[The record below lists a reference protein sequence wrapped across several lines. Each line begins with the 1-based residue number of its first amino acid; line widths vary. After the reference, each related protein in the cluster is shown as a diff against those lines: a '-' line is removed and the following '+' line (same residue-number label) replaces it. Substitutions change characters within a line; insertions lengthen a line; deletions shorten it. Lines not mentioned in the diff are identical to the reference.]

1 MATKVRLTKNEL
13 KVQKDGL
20 KRFMRYLPT
29 LQLKKQLLQVEIRKV
44 EVLKEEKRR
53 QQEEMRR
60 QIAAWVAVFGDG
72 IDLGPYLRIQSILT
86 GTGNIAGVTIP
97 VFQGLTFEDIPWDVL
112 NTPPWVDKGIHSFK
126 KFLAFDVEVA
136 VLEEQARLLG
146 DELRTTT
153 QRVNLFEKVKIP
165 EAKTNIRTINI
176 YLGDQQT
183 AAVVR
188 GKISKAGL
196 VARGA
201 S

>member
-1 MATKVRLTKNEL
+1 MAKVRLTKNEL
-13 KVQKDGL
+13 KVQKDSL
-20 KRFMRYLPT
+20 KRFRRYLPT

-44 EVLKEEKRR
+44 ELLKEEKRR
-53 QQEEMRR
+53 LQQELR
-60 QIAAWVAVFGDG
+60 QDIARWVAVFGDDV
-72 IDLGPYLRIQSILT
+72 DLEPYLKVSKILT
-86 GTGNIAGVTIP
+86 GTGNIAGVNIP
-97 VFQGLTFEDIPWDVL
+97 IFQGLEFEPLAWNVL
-112 NTPPWVDKGIHSFK
+112 GTPPWVDKGIDAFK
-126 KFLAFDVEVA
+126 RVLAFDVEVA

-146 DELRTTT
+146 EELRTTT

-165 EAKTNIRTINI
+165 EARTNIRTINI

-188 GKISKAGL
+188 GKISKASL

>member
-1 MATKVRLTKNEL
+1 MAKVRLTKNEL

-20 KRFMRYLPT
+20 KRFRRYLPT

-44 EVLKEEKRR
+44 EILKEEKRR
-53 QQEEMRR
+53 QQKELREEIGR
-60 QIAAWVAVFGDG
+60 WVAVFGDG
-72 IDLGPYLRIQSILT
+72 IDLQPYLKISQILT
-86 GTGNIAGVTIP
+86 GFGNIAGVNIP
-97 VFQGLTFEDIPWDVL
+97 VFQGLEFERLPWDVFS
-112 NTPPWVDKGIHSFK
+112 TPPWVDKGINAFQRI
-126 KFLAFDVEVA
+126 LAFDVEVA

-146 DELRTTT
+146 EELRTTT

>member
-13 KVQKDGL
+13 KGQKDSL
-20 KRFMRYLPT
+20 KRFRRYLPT
-29 LQLKKQLLQVEIRKV
+29 LQLKKQLLQVEIKKV
-44 EVLKEEKRR
+44 EVLKDEKRR
-53 QQEEMRR
+53 LQQELQAHM
-60 QIAAWVAVFGDG
+60 ASWVAVFGDDV
-72 IDLGPYLRIQSILT
+72 DLNPYLVVSKILT

-97 VFQGLTFEDIPWDVL
+97 VFQGLEFEDLAWDVL
-112 NTPPWVDKGIHSFK
+112 TTPPWVDQGIEAFK
-126 KFLAFDVEVA
+126 RILAFDVEVA

-165 EAKTNIRTINI
+165 EAKSNIRTINI

-188 GKISKAGL
+188 GKISKASL
-196 VARGA
+196 VARENA
-201 S
+201 

>member
-1 MATKVRLTKNEL
+1 MAKVRLTKNEL

-20 KRFMRYLPT
+20 KRFKRYLPT

-53 QQEEMRR
+53 LQRELRDDIGR
-60 QIAAWVAVFGDG
+60 WVAVFGDG
-72 IDLGPYLRIQSILT
+72 IDLAPYLKIAKILT

-97 VFQGLTFEDIPWDVL
+97 VFQGLEFEAIAWDVL
-112 NTPPWVDKGIHSFK
+112 NTPPWVDHGIEAFK
-126 KFLAFDVEVA
+126 RILAFDVEVA

-146 DELRTTT
+146 EELRTTT

>member
-20 KRFMRYLPT
+20 KRFKRYLPT

-44 EVLKEEKRR
+44 EVLRDEKRR
-53 QQEEMRR
+53 LQEELR
-60 QIAAWVAVFGDG
+60 QDISRWVAVFGDG
-72 IDLGPYLRIQSILT
+72 IDLLPYLRIERILT
-86 GTGNIAGVTIP
+86 GTANIAGVTIP
-97 VFQGLTFEDIPWDVL
+97 TFQGLEFAALPWDVL
-112 NTPPWVDKGIHSFK
+112 TLPPWVDKGIAAFK
-126 KFLAFDVEVA
+126 RIVAFDAEVA

-146 DELRTTT
+146 AELRTTT

-196 VARGA
+196 VAQGA

>member
-13 KVQKDGL
+13 KVQKDSL
-20 KRFMRYLPT
+20 KRFRRYLPT

-44 EVLKEEKRR
+44 EVAKEEKRKL
-53 QQEEMRR
+53 QQELRND
-60 QIAAWVAVFGDG
+60 IAKWVAVFGDG
-72 IDLGPYLRIQSILT
+72 IDLGPYLKVSKILT

-97 VFQGLTFEDIPWDVL
+97 VFQGLEFENLPWDVL
-112 NTPPWVDKGIHSFK
+112 TLPPWVDKGIDAFK
-126 KFLAFDVEVA
+126 RILTFDVEVA

-165 EAKTNIRTINI
+165 EARTNIRTINI
-176 YLGDQQT
+176 YLGDQRT

-188 GKISKAGL
+188 GKISKASL
-196 VARGA
+196 VRGA

>member
-20 KRFMRYLPT
+20 KRFQRYLPT

-44 EVLKEEKRR
+44 EVLRDEKLRL
-53 QQEEMRR
+53 QQELRLD
-60 QIAAWVAVFGDG
+60 IARWVAVFGDD
-72 IDLGPYLRIQSILT
+72 IDLLPYLKIAKIVT
-86 GTGNIAGVTIP
+86 GSGNIAGVTIP
-97 VFQGLTFEDIPWDVL
+97 TFQGLEFEALPWDVL
-112 NTPPWVDKGIHSFK
+112 GLPPWVDRGIAAIK
-126 KFLAFDVEVA
+126 RIVAFDVEVA

-196 VARGA
+196 VAQGA

>member
-13 KVQKDGL
+13 KIQKDSL
-20 KRFMRYLPT
+20 KRFRRYLPT

-44 EVLKEEKRR
+44 ELAKEEKRR
-53 QQEEMRR
+53 LQNELRND
-60 QIAAWVAVFGDG
+60 IARWVAVFGDG
-72 IDLGPYLRIQSILT
+72 IDLAPYLKVSQILT

-97 VFQGLTFEDIPWDVL
+97 VFQGLTFEDLPWNL
-112 NTPPWVDKGIHSFK
+112 MALPPWVDRGIDAFK
-126 KFLAFDVEVA
+126 KILAFDVEVA

-165 EAKTNIRTINI
+165 EARTNIRTINI
-176 YLGDQQT
+176 YLGDQRT

-196 VARGA
+196 VRGA